1 MGVFFFGMGFSS
13 LATAR
18 AIHRIIDRDIPI
30 FGTTRTEEGI
40 EALADSPYR
49 LHLFDGESPGLTLS
63 ADLHRSTHV
72 VLSIPPTEAG
82 DPGLRMHR
90 ADLDA
95 APDLQWLCYFSTV
108 GVYGDFRGAWIDE
121 SAPTRPINQRS
132 AHRVEVEQHWRDYAA
147 ERGVPLLILRLA
159 GIYGP
164 GRSAFDK
171 LREGTARR
179 IVKPGQVFNRIH
191 VDDIGRV
198 TALAAQR
205 KLAGTFNLA
214 DNEPAPPQDLI
225 EYAARQLGVP
235 VPPDIPFAEA
245 DMTPMARSFYSDNKR
260 VTNKAIRE
268 ALGIELL
275 YPSYREGLA
284 SIGKVPA

>member
-13 LATAR
+13 LATAW
-18 AIHRIIDRDIPI
+18 AIHQIMGGDVPI
-30 FGTTRTEEGI
+30 FGTSRTEEGI

-49 LHLFDGESPGLTLS
+49 AHLFDGESPGTTLVP
-63 ADLHRSTHV
+63 DLARSTHV

-82 DPGLRMHR
+82 DPALRMHR

-95 APDLQWLCYFSTV
+95 APSLEWLCYFSTV
-108 GVYGDFRGAWIDE
+108 GVYGDFGGAWIDE

-132 AHRVEVEQHWRDYAA
+132 AHRVEVEQQWRDYAA

-179 IVKPGQVFNRIH
+179 IVKPNQVFNRIH
-191 VDDIGRV
+191 VEDIGRV
-198 TALAAQR
+198 TALGAQR
-205 KLAGTFNLA
+205 KLAGTYNLA
-214 DNEPAPPQDLI
+214 DDEPAPPQDLI
-225 EYAARQLGVP
+225 EYAARQMGVP
-235 VPPDIPFAEA
+235 VPPDVPFEEA
-245 DMTPMARSFYSDNKR
+245 NMTPMARSFYSDNKR
-260 VTNKAIRE
+260 VSNRAIKE

-275 YPSYREGLA
+275 YPTYREGLDA
-284 SIGKVPA
+284 IGKVPA

>member
-18 AIHRIIDRDIPI
+18 AIHQIIDDDIPI
-30 FGTTRTEEGI
+30 FGTSRTEERI

-49 LHLFDGESPGLTLS
+49 AHLFDGESPGTTLVP
-63 ADLHRSTHV
+63 DLRRSTHV

-82 DPGLRMHR
+82 DPALRMHR
-90 ADLDA
+90 ADLDQ
-95 APDLQWLCYFSTV
+95 APDLEWLCYFSTV
-108 GVYGDFRGAWIDE
+108 GVYGDFGGAWIDE

-132 AHRVEVEQHWRDYAA
+132 AHRVEVEQQWRDYAE

-179 IVKPGQVFNRIH
+179 IVKPNQVFNRIH
-191 VDDIGRV
+191 VEDIGRV
-198 TALAAQR
+198 AALAAQR
-205 KLAGTFNLA
+205 KLSGTFNLA
-214 DNEPAPPQDLI
+214 DDEPAPPQDLI
-225 EYAARQLGVP
+225 AYAARQMGVP
-235 VPPDIPFAEA
+235 VPTDIAFEDAN
-245 DMTPMARSFYSDNKR
+245 MTPMARSFYSDNKR
-260 VTNKAIRE
+260 VSNKAIKA

-275 YPSYREGLA
+275 YPTFREGLDA
-284 SIGKVPA
+284 IGKVPA